1 MELFHHHNLKKG
13 IILCLFAWLCFSSL
27 YTAGKLL
34 GDHTNLST
42 ILFFRNI
49 LGFVVALPWIAKHWP
64 KGLEVKNVKALLLRS
79 IMGLLNLYFIF
90 LSIQKISLV
99 DATLLNNTA
108 PLIVPFVVL
117 LWLKIPLDIK
127 VWPAIILGFVGVAL
141 ILQPTKLQAN
151 LGILYGLLSGI
162 CLAISLVTT
171 RVSTRHE
178 SFYTFTF
185 YFFGIGL
192 LLTAPFAIANW
203 KVDNLWT
210 LAGLVSIGLFSVLG
224 QIGLFY
230 GLKLGKARQLA
241 PIAYS
246 AVVFSGL
253 YEWLFWGV
261 VPDTMFYIGMALIV
275 AAGLWIVFESR
286 SVKP

>member
-1 MELFHHHNLKKG
+1 VEHQDLKKG
-13 IILCLFAWLCFSSL
+13 IVLCLFAWFCFSSL
-27 YTAGKLL
+27 YTVGKLL

-49 LGFVVALPWIAKHWP
+49 LGFFLALPWIFKHWP
-64 KGLEVKNVKALLLRS
+64 QGLAVKNFKSLFLRS
-79 IMGLLNLYFIF
+79 LAGLLNLYFIF
-90 LSIQKISLV
+90 LAVQKISLV

-108 PLIVPFVVL
+108 PLIVPFIVL
-117 LWLKIPLDIK
+117 FWLKIPLSIK
-127 VWPAIILGFVGVAL
+127 VWPAIILGFIGVAL
-141 ILQPTKLQAN
+141 ILQPTKLEAN
-151 LGILYGLLSGI
+151 LGVLYGLLSGL
-162 CLAISLVTT
+162 CLAFSIVTI

-203 KVDNLWT
+203 QVDDLWT
-210 LAGLVSIGLFSVLG
+210 LAGLLAIGLFSLLG
-224 QIGLFY
+224 QVGLFY

-246 AVVFSGL
+246 LVVFSGI
-253 YEWLFWGV
+253 YEWIIWGV
-261 VPDTMFYIGMALIV
+261 VPATMFYIGMALVV

-286 SVKP
+286 PVKP